1 VVIEPERQLTSHSVL
16 ITGPSPLSIG
26 AETALSLARGVP
38 STLILTARTSS
49 KLSPLITEIHSLSP
63 STIVHVITMDLSS
76 QSSVKRGVEEVK
88 GLVEKIDVLIHCA
101 GIMVTPFEMMGDWGV
116 GAGAGTGS
124 GVESQFATNFLGGW
138 GLVRGEMGL
147 VLKGGNGG
155 GWCLLVVVHMGWGV

>member
-1 VVIEPERQLTSHSVL
+1 
-16 ITGPSPLSIG
+16 
-26 AETALSLARGVP
+26 
-38 STLILTARTSS
+38 
-49 KLSPLITEIHSLSP
+49 
-63 STIVHVITMDLSS
+63 MDLSS

-138 GLVRGEMGL
+138 ELVRGVMGL

-155 GWCLLVVVHMGWGV
+155 RVVLVSSSAHGMGGVRFGDVNFEVRGICFWFVFGFV